1 MVYKNLVTNI
11 RKLINHQDV
20 SVGDC
25 LPSEIQLA
33 ERFGASRMTVRKALD
48 VLIQDGLLERQQG
61 RGTFIIGKD
70 LKHDNNHLN
79 SFTEH
84 MKMLGK
90 TPHTEVSEF
99 KIIRA
104 PQAIA
109 SQLNILQDDKTYYI
123 KRLRY
128 ADKQIIQIEESY
140 LPVTLMPDLT
150 YHHLESSKYDFIEKQ
165 AHYQIE
171 GCRQTF
177 LPIVASQEFALQLHC
192 DPRTLLLQ
200 LLAVS
205 NTTDGVIVDFSVIT
219 FNPADYKIS
228 YYLKRHPLD

>member
-1 MVYKNLVTNI
+1 MIYKNVVSSI
-11 RKLINHQDV
+11 RGLINHQDFR
-20 SVGDC
+20 VGDC
-25 LPSEIQLA
+25 LPSEVRLA
-33 ERFGASRMTVRKALD
+33 DRFGVSRMTVRKALD
-48 VLIQDGLLERQQG
+48 VLIKDGLLERQQG

-70 LKHDNNHLN
+70 LKHDNNQLN

-90 TPHTEVSEF
+90 TPHTEVTAFEVT
-99 KIIRA
+99 RA

-109 SQLNILQDDKTYYI
+109 RQLDIETQEKIYYI

-128 ADKQIIQIEESY
+128 ANKQIIQIEESY
-140 LPVTLMPDLT
+140 LPVALLPDLT
-150 YHHLESSKYDFIEKQ
+150 YRHLESSKYDFIEKQ
-165 AHYQIE
+165 ANFTIE

-177 LPIVASQEFALQLHC
+177 LPIVAGQVFAEQLHC

-205 NTTDGVIVDFSVIT
+205 NTREGVIVDFSVIT
-219 FNPADYKIS
+219 FNPNDYKIS